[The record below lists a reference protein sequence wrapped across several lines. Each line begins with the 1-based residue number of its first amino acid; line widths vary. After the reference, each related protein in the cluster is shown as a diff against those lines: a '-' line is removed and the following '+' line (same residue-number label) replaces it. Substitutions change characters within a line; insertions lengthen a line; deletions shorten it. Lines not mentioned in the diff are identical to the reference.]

1 MARSRKD
8 TLSEMPVGYRMAVY
22 RGPRKGEVR
31 VYKTRAHASRM
42 ADIFDREYGAYC
54 TTITAIWGNEK

>member
-8 TLSEMPVGYRMAVY
+8 ILSEMPVGYRLSVY
-22 RGPRKGEVR
+22 RGPRKGER
-31 VYKTRAHASRM
+31 REYKSRAQARRM
-42 ADIFDREYGAYC
+42 ADVIDHEYGAYC